1 MAEDKISYS
10 DIIQPDNSLERLINQ
25 LDQVNKHYGELISTV
40 QTSAKQIADT
50 LKTVTSASDSGKK
63 EISEA
68 AAAADR
74 LTRAQKELK
83 FALSDTGKQVA
94 WLKAQTTDAN
104 KATVENQRYLKAAE
118 GSYEKINSE
127 LKSLIS
133 LYKALTPE
141 ERASADMG
149 QILVQSIVQYKKEL
163 AALDAQLKPHI
174 QQLSAVQKAEEKL
187 AYLQTEEGQRLLDL
201 KAKIREVTEARKQ
214 KKAATD
220 PLVEAEKKLAF
231 AQSETNE
238 KLKLYSM
245 QIKEANQIAQL
256 QAQINNSAEGSYN
269 RLSAQYSLNKI
280 KLNQMSAEQ
289 RSATESGKALEK
301 ETAEIYQQMI
311 KLQEAT
317 GNYRLSVGNYKKSWD
332 GLGMAVTQT
341 IRELPAAAVSLNT
354 FFLGISNNIPMLID
368 EIQRL
373 RAQNKAFQAEGK
385 ATVSVV
391 GSIMKA
397 LLSWNSI
404 LIIIL
409 TILSS
414 FGTQIFEWVG
424 NLIKGEKQ
432 VLSLTDRLKELANAL
447 ENNNG
452 DYGKTVVT
460 VKKLAEE
467 WKSLKTEAE
476 KTQWIKDNTTE
487 FNRLDISINN
497 INDAENVFVN
507 NTGTFIESLKLR
519 AKAEAAMALASKEY
533 EKALIKRNEA
543 ELEREKGISGLDKFI
558 SYIPQGGPSASGY
571 QAGTGKPVTAA
582 ELFDER
588 IRNMEKEARTAE
600 ALGDAYFK
608 MADDY
613 TKAQKA
619 MLDAA
624 GIDESHKTTSSSTSG
639 TRRKRDLTDQ
649 INSMDVTVQRKYFES
664 ITKLERDEYAKR
676 RKEAFETYNSEVDS
690 LLKTYDKNKQILAD
704 EGKLYKELTD
714 EQKAQVENAQE
725 IILKTVE
732 NKQKELNQTLVD
744 IERDRQIN
752 ELELVKETINLR
764 LQAVKQGSE
773 EELKLKL
780 SLLSTEKQIALLQNA
795 KLPAGQQLSAA
806 DISAGY
812 NKQVST
818 TMTDY
823 SMESFDQ
830 RQALEEAEFN
840 IIERSEK
847 EITRFKLEQEKERW
861 EQQIALAKAGSL
873 DWTDT
878 QIAAAEATVLGI
890 NRQLNQL
897 DDFIYNVGEKGLG
910 TTLLESLGFNDKQI
924 NSLYDASNIVIDQLR
939 AIAAAEVELAEAAV
953 EAAEK
958 RVDAAQSALDQ
969 ELEARNNGYANS
981 VATARKELEN
991 EKKNQRQKEKLL
1003 QQAQKRQQAIDTVTQ
1018 TSSLVTASANLWSSF
1033 SSIPIVGPALAL
1045 AAIAAMWT
1053 SFAAAKIKAS
1063 QVSGLTEEYGEGGY
1077 EIVEGGSHASGNDV
1091 ELGVN
1096 NSKGKRMVV
1105 EGQEGVAVINKRS
1118 TRKYKKLIPEVI
1130 NSINKGVFEEK
1141 YLKSFNNGLT
1151 PQLLINQQAGSDID
1165 ISKIERSLDKLVE
1178 QSDEKIFT
1186 DGQGRTIIKRKG
1198 LTKIIKP

>member
-40 QTSAKQIADT
+40 QASAKQIADT

-187 AYLQTEEGQRLLDL
+187 AYLQSEEGQRLLDL

-289 RSATESGKALEK
+289 RSAAESGKALEK

-354 FFLGISNNIPMLID
+354 FFLGISNNIPMLVD

-414 FGTQIFEWVG
+414 FGTQIFAWIA
-424 NLIKGEKQ
+424 NLFKAEKQ
-432 VLSLTDRLKELANAL
+432 VLSLTDKLKALNEELANS
-447 ENNNG
+447 NG
-452 DYGKTVVT
+452 NYGKTVVT

-467 WKSLKTEAE
+467 WKSLKTEAD
-476 KTQWIKDNTTE
+476 KTQWIKDNATE
-487 FNRLDISINN
+487 FNKLDISINN

-507 NTGTFIESLKLR
+507 NTAAFIESLKLR
-519 AKAEAAMALASKEY
+519 AKAEAAMELASKEY
-533 EKALIKRNEA
+533 EKSLIKRNEA
-543 ELEREKGISGLDKFI
+543 ELEREKGVTGLDKFMSRL
-558 SYIPQGGPSASGY
+558 SYMPQGPSMSGY
-571 QAGTGKPVTAA
+571 PQQMPNIVSAG
-582 ELFDER
+582 EFMDER
-588 IRNMEKEARTAE
+588 ARALEKEARTAE

-619 MLDAA
+619 MLDVA
-624 GIDESHKTTSSSTSG
+624 GIDESHKTSKTKQP
-639 TRRKRDLTDQ
+639 RRKRDLTDQ

-690 LLKTYDKNKQILAD
+690 LLKTYDKNKRILAD

-714 EQKAQVENAQE
+714 AQKAQVENAQE
-725 IILKTVE
+725 TILKTVE

-861 EQQIALAKAGSL
+861 QQQIALAKAGSL

-897 DDFIYNVGEKGLG
+897 DDFIYSVGEKGFG
-910 TTLLESLGFNDKQI
+910 TTLLESLGFNDRQI

-939 AIAAAEVELAEAAV
+939 EIAAAEVELAEAAV

-958 RVDAAQSALDQ
+958 RVDAAQSALDA

-1091 ELGVN
+1091 ELGVK

-1151 PQLLINQQAGSDID
+1151 PQLFINQQAGSDID

-1198 LTKIIKP
+1198 LTKIIKS

>member
-187 AYLQTEEGQRLLDL
+187 AYLQSEEGQRLLDL

-317 GNYRLSVGNYKKSWD
+317 GNYRLSVGNYKRAWD

-404 LIIIL
+404 LIIVL

-414 FGTQIFEWVG
+414 FGTQIFAWIA
-424 NLIKGEKQ
+424 NLFKAEKQ
-432 VLSLTDRLKELANAL
+432 VLSLTDKLKALNEELANS
-447 ENNNG
+447 NG

-476 KTQWIKDNTTE
+476 KTQWIKDNATE
-487 FNRLDISINN
+487 FSRLDISINN
-497 INDAENVFVN
+497 VNDAENVFVD
-507 NTGTFIESLKLR
+507 NTEAVLESLKLR

-533 EKALIKRNEA
+533 EKALLKRNEA
-543 ELEREKGISGLDKFI
+543 ELERMKQPSVGQQILGALVADPGWEKGSLANKYNLDRGELIQLGRIATLEEEAK
-558 SYIPQGGPSASGY
+558 
-571 QAGTGKPVTAA
+571 AA
-582 ELFDER
+582 E
-588 IRNMEKEARTAE
+588 NA
-600 ALGDAYFK
+600 GDAYFD
-608 MADDY
+608 MADKY

-624 GIDESHKTTSSSTSG
+624 GIDESHKTSKTKQP
-639 TRRKRDLTDQ
+639 RRKRDLTDQ

-897 DDFIYNVGEKGLG
+897 DDFIYNIGEKGLG

-958 RVDAAQSALDQ
+958 RVDAAQNALDQ

-1091 ELGVN
+1091 ELGVK

-1178 QSDEKIFT
+1178 QNDEKIFT